1 MTLSVNMVR
10 RWKVLAQF
18 YPKGAKNQIKTRRTS
33 TIEKNAKNKGTDFD
47 ENKATAS
54 VISTM
59 AQEMVV
65 EYQRY
70 ELEQNMK
77 KKLLNQR
84 KSEAVSS

>member
-1 MTLSVNMVR
+1 
-10 RWKVLAQF
+10 
-18 YPKGAKNQIKTRRTS
+18 
-33 TIEKNAKNKGTDFD
+33 
-47 ENKATAS
+47 
-54 VISTM
+54 M

>member
-1 MTLSVNMVR
+1 
-10 RWKVLAQF
+10 
-18 YPKGAKNQIKTRRTS
+18 RRTM
-33 TIEKNAKNKGTDFD
+33 IEKNAKNKGTDFD